1 MSLNVPDAF
10 QKWHESSKS
19 LEQNQTAL
27 NIRLTD
33 LQSKI
38 ILLENEI
45 IDLKSSIKKKEE
57 ATTNDQSVNL
67 KDTVAGFG
75 AKIEAL
81 RIDVDSLKENY
92 HDVQKNQNDDKVNMD
107 KLKMSIDQMVNTSA
121 SISMGAITNQTAI
134 FYQNLTDRCINNVT
148 AQLTVANDTILQR
161 IKVLDDQLHE
171 HNVKIDGLSESL
183 ANVSS
188 HVTSIEN
195 EWPKFK
201 SDNAQMDMD
210 IAIVKND
217 TLLLKS
223 MLNDKWSNNNV
234 EIPNP
239 SESIKNNDTPDAL
252 NHKLFDLPNHSIHNN
267 SDVYTIKTVTTSPST
282 PSMT

>member
-27 NIRLTD
+27 NNRLTE
-33 LQSKI
+33 LQSKMNF
-38 ILLENEI
+38 LETEI
-45 IDLKSSIKKKEE
+45 IDLKNLIKKNEE
-57 ATTNDQSVNL
+57 ATNTDQSVNL

-92 HDVQKNQNDDKVNMD
+92 HDVQNNQNDDKIILN
-107 KLKMSIDQMVNTSA
+107 KLNIKIDQITNSSTSM
-121 SISMGAITNQTAI
+121 SMSAITNQTTI
-134 FYQNLTDRCINNVT
+134 FYKNLTEQCINNVT
-148 AQLTVANDTILQR
+148 GQLTFINDTILQR
-161 IKVLDDQLHE
+161 IKVLDEQLHE

-195 EWPKFK
+195 EWPKYK
-201 SDNAQMDMD
+201 LDNAKMAMD
-210 IAIVKND
+210 IAIIKND
-217 TLLLKS
+217 TISLKS
-223 MLNDKWSNNNV
+223 TLNDKWLNNV
-234 EIPNP
+234 KIPPNP
-239 SESIKNNDTPDAL
+239 SEPIKTNDTPDAL
-252 NHKLFDLPNHSIHNN
+252 NQHLFDLPNRSL
-267 SDVYTIKTVTTSPST
+267 DATPKTVTTSPATSSVR
-282 PSMT
+282 P